1 MKRKVATIAVKAGQ
15 CKPGVTFLEP
25 PMQTYR
31 KNQQQEQPPPPKDTK
46 RITTNAFSQMGHLQ
60 SSVPT
65 TMDSSYRIPQ
75 GGQLIAEP

>member
-25 PMQTYR
+25 PMQTCR
-31 KNQQQEQPPPPKDTK
+31 KKISTRTTPPPPEDTK

-65 TMDSSYRIPQ
+65 TRNEQPKDIKENP
-75 GGQLIAEP
+75 A